1 MMTQTA
7 FIYGYNDN
15 VKGKMFFEDPN
26 EQLQVS
32 GKEKY
37 LEEWLSKRSDYL
49 KLAEKAFME
58 MPKIFPGYAPDEEPR
73 VIGGLR
79 TEYYNVLEIPGEDP
93 DKVGM
98 HYYQKRETGAE
109 ALCVVYNDYRSI
121 RFANGVKIEQCVRR
135 L

>member
-73 VIGGLR
+73 VHRWLEDGVLQRPGNSWGRPRQGWDALLPEKRNRGGG
-79 TEYYNVLEIPGEDP
+79 T
-93 DKVGM
+93 
-98 HYYQKRETGAE
+98 
-109 ALCVVYNDYRSI
+109 LC
-121 RFANGVKIEQCVRR
+121 R